1 MIPTA
6 PAHRRCLP
14 PSCRHQQQPPFQG
27 CWVRQTSDCPAG
39 AQHARQKRHAAR
51 PCIRVLIANPE
62 TARVRQQVRYQNPCL
77 PSSRQVIW
85 PPAARPA
92 HASSCRQGRGHPQ
105 QQPVLRRVP
114 ASRAQPDAPA
124 PLSDQPRT
132 PHLLHHRQWH
142 PPVRHPAPW
151 RLTGCVLT
159 GSSTE
164 PSPYRRGAATAACRL
179 TPAPRQG

>member
-6 PAHRRCLP
+6 LAHRRCPP

-39 AQHARQKRHAAR
+39 AQHARQKTCRKALYSG
-51 PCIRVLIANPE
+51 VDANPE
-62 TARVRQQVRYQNPCL
+62 TARSAASPVSKLRL

-85 PPAARPA
+85 SPAARPA
-92 HASSCRQGRGHPQ
+92 HASFAGKGAGIRNSSLCCA
-105 QQPVLRRVP
+105 VP

-132 PHLLHHRQWH
+132 PHLPHHRQWH

-159 GSSTE
+159 GPSTSHLHTDE
-164 PSPYRRGAATAACRL
+164 ARQLLRAA
-179 TPAPRQG
+179 